1 MINFDLNFNLVDA
14 PPQAEQIQ
22 EKQENV
28 SDNDG
33 NENSPGTS
41 YCRYYSSI
49 ENY

>member
-1 MINFDLNFNLVDA
+1 MVDA

-28 SDNDG
+28 SDNDE

-41 YCRYYSSI
+41 YCRYFSRI